1 MKVSLSW
8 LHSSRRVW
16 EGVAAGVSGALS
28 VALWF
33 FLGDAAAGRPLY
45 TPAVIGS
52 ALFHGAVSAE
62 EVRVTARIVRE
73 YSIVHIAVFLTLG
86 VAISRLAAEAEDS
99 PPLISSLLIPF
110 LVIETLFMAALFM
123 LGTWV
128 LEELGWGSILVGNL
142 LAARACGHIWPDV
155 TRCSFPATR
164 RASSPPRSGSR
175 PRRAA
180 SIRERTVA

>member
-8 LHSSRRVW
+8 LHSSRTVW
-16 EGVAAGVSGALS
+16 EGVAAGVFGALS

-62 EVRVTARIVRE
+62 EVRVTARIVTE

-86 VAISRLAAEAEDS
+86 VAISQLAAEAEDG

-142 LAARACGHIWPDV
+142 LAATSMWAYLA
-155 TRCSFPATR
+155 RCHPVLR
-164 RASSPPRSGSR
+164 DLISR
-175 PRRAA
+175 NT
-180 SIRERTVA
+180 EGE

>member
-1 MKVSLSW
+1 VKVSLSW

-16 EGVAAGVSGALS
+16 EGVAAGVFGALS

-142 LAARACGHIWPDV
+142 LAAGACGHIWPDV

-164 RASSPPRSGSR
+164 RASSLPRSGSR

>member
-16 EGVAAGVSGALS
+16 EGVAAGVFGALS

-164 RASSPPRSGSR
+164 RASSPPCSGSR